1 MSFTES
7 IKTCFKKYAVFE
19 GRASRSEYWY
29 WQLFSFLVLEA
40 IHFIAA
46 TKDIEF
52 VLKCIFLVAVMFPSL
67 AVAFRRVQ
75 DTNHRWWTAFI
86 PLYNIYLYLI
96 AGDKGD
102 NDYGEDPLT

>member
-7 IKTCFKKYAVFE
+7 IKTCFCKYAVFE

-29 WQLFSFLVLEA
+29 WQLFVFLVLGT
-40 IHFIAA
+40 IHIIAA
-46 TKDIEF
+46 TEEIAI
-52 VLKCIFLVAVMFPSL
+52 VLKSIFFVVVMFPSI

-75 DTNHRWWTAFI
+75 DTNHCWWTAFI

-96 AGDKGD
+96 SGDNGE
-102 NDYGEDPLT
+102 NDYGEDPLM